1 MNTGISDITLR
12 RIPRYLNYIKQLKGE
27 GRSHVSASRI
37 GEILG
42 VHHTQVRKDLALAGL
57 VGIPKVGHKIDDMI
71 PVLETF
77 LNWDNI
83 SDAFLVGAGNL
94 GAAIMGYDGFHK
106 TGIKIV
112 AAFDTDVRKI
122 GKTISGTEVLPISKF
137 PSLAERMHI
146 HIGVITTPAEAAQ
159 EIADMMAESGILAIW
174 NFAPIKLR
182 TPEDM
187 IVEDVNLYSSL
198 AVLSKKLKQKIQINI

>member
-12 RIPRYLNYIKQLKGE
+12 RIPRYLNYVKQLKSE
-27 GRSHVSASRI
+27 GRTHVSASRI

-42 VHHTQVRKDLALAGL
+42 VHHTQVRKDLAMAGL
-57 VGIPKVGHKIDDMI
+57 VGIPKVGHKIEDVI
-71 PVLETF
+71 PVLESF

-94 GAAIMGYDGFHK
+94 GAAIMGYNGFQK

-112 AAFDTDVRKI
+112 AAFDTDVRKV
-122 GKTISGTEVLPISKF
+122 GKEISGVEILPIHKF

-146 HIGVITTPAEAAQ
+146 HIGIITSPADTAQ
-159 EIADMMAESGILAIW
+159 DIADMMVENGIQAIW
-174 NFAPIKLR
+174 NFAPIPLKV
-182 TPEDM
+182 PEDI
-187 IVEDVNLYSSL
+187 IVENVDLYSSL
-198 AVLSKKLKQKIQINI
+198 AVLSKKLKQKVQTNI